1 MRRAVQNRAAEA
13 VWVFDA
19 GGAVL
24 RGQSRSTTATGK
36 SNAKGKRL
44 ERAWRMHTLLC
55 TPEFS
60 GVDGREPPLWHVSN
74 VTALGKGL
82 CNELFTA
89 RTSASTQHVD
99 SSHHGLARLACWRTI
114 IRSAND

>member
-1 MRRAVQNRAAEA
+1 MRRAVHNRATEA

-19 GGAVL
+19 SGAAL
-24 RGQSRSTTATGK
+24 RGQSRRTTATGK

-44 ERAWRMHTLLC
+44 ERAWRMHILLC
-55 TPEFS
+55 PPEFS

-74 VTALGKGL
+74 VTGLERGLG
-82 CNELFTA
+82 NELFAA

-99 SSHHGLARLACWRTI
+99 SSHHG
-114 IRSAND
+114 